1 MKRLIFPTLLCAASV
16 SMGCESTSSTE
27 VGVRTSLFGIIE
39 ARGTQQVYQPGGIY
53 VVAPF
58 VNAWTTLPIR
68 QQNLTM
74 NADPQESSSPIA
86 DDITFKTKDGNN
98 VYIDVNVMWRID
110 AAKAGLVITQVGQ
123 SVSEIEERILRPMS
137 RSVIRDVFNEIT
149 SEEYYQVTVKNR
161 VAEEARQKLSEALA
175 PYGVV
180 IDMLQ
185 VQQHRFDPAY
195 QEAINAQKQAEAD
208 REKIVEQQKA
218 MDEQKQAE
226 LEAKRAEWNR
236 RMEDALGEAGKVR
249 NEADGYFQVKSNEAK
264 AVLAT
269 ARAESEATKKAAEA
283 LAKVGGEGYV
293 KMALAKR
300 LKDKRITLVPQT
312 GASTLDVNALLQSL
326 AVKRQQTQ
334 TAD

>member
-1 MKRLIFPTLLCAASV
+1 
-16 SMGCESTSSTE
+16 
-27 VGVRTSLFGIIE
+27 
-39 ARGTQQVYQPGGIY
+39 
-53 VVAPF
+53 
-58 VNAWTTLPIR
+58 
-68 QQNLTM
+68 
-74 NADPQESSSPIA
+74 
-86 DDITFKTKDGNN
+86 
-98 VYIDVNVMWRID
+98 
-110 AAKAGLVITQVGQ
+110 
-123 SVSEIEERILRPMS
+123 
-137 RSVIRDVFNEIT
+137 
-149 SEEYYQVTVKNR
+149 
-161 VAEEARQKLSEALA
+161 
-175 PYGVV
+175 
-180 IDMLQ
+180 

>member
-58 VNAWTTLPIR
+58 VNAWATLPIR

-185 VQQHRFDPAY
+185 VQQHRFDP
-195 QEAINAQKQAEAD
+195 
-208 REKIVEQQKA
+208 
-218 MDEQKQAE
+218 
-226 LEAKRAEWNR
+226 R
-236 RMEDALGEAGKVR
+236 RIARRSSSSRRRWTSRSRPSSRPSARSGTAAWRTRSARPARCGTR
-249 NEADGYFQVKSNEAK
+249 PT
-264 AVLAT
+264 AT
-269 ARAESEATKKAAEA
+269 SR
-283 LAKVGGEGYV
+283 
-293 KMALAKR
+293 
-300 LKDKRITLVPQT
+300 
-312 GASTLDVNALLQSL
+312 
-326 AVKRQQTQ
+326 
-334 TAD
+334 

>member
-1 MKRLIFPTLLCAASV
+1 
-16 SMGCESTSSTE
+16 
-27 VGVRTSLFGIIE
+27 
-39 ARGTQQVYQPGGIY
+39 
-53 VVAPF
+53 
-58 VNAWTTLPIR
+58 
-68 QQNLTM
+68 
-74 NADPQESSSPIA
+74 
-86 DDITFKTKDGNN
+86 
-98 VYIDVNVMWRID
+98 
-110 AAKAGLVITQVGQ
+110 
-123 SVSEIEERILRPMS
+123 
-137 RSVIRDVFNEIT
+137 
-149 SEEYYQVTVKNR
+149 VKNR